1 VAARRGKTAGEP
13 PAGRSLDRTALSPL
27 RILAIAVAG
36 ISPTTSVFLTYG
48 TGLGLSGT
56 GVIWAFILGAL
67 VAVAVAFCYAEVGSA
82 YPSAGGGFAIIH
94 RALGKFWGGVASV
107 LFLCMAILLTAAILD
122 VGATF
127 ISALVPGGVPV
138 GPVGF
143 GLLVVVTVLS
153 VGRISPASWV
163 AAAMLILE
171 VVVILTFIG
180 FAFAHPALH
189 ANPFTHPRLYPGG
202 HLVVAFGAGA
212 LFGGAVPA
220 LLALNGYDSPLYMA
234 EETEQRRALPYAVL
248 ASVAISIVTE
258 VLAVIA
264 ATYALP
270 RNPAP
275 VVGSSSPMSDIATAT
290 MGSTGAKLLL
300 VGVVIAIFDAG
311 LVSYIVMTRILFDAA
326 RRGVWP
332 GRPVN
337 RLVAHIGRSQV
348 PLGACLVL
356 FVGAGIF
363 TLWSSV
369 TALVTFTSVM
379 LILIYMLVAVA
390 ALVTRWRSRR
400 NGVTPPFRMP
410 AWPLLPLIALAGGV
424 LCLTQQ
430 TSKDFLI
437 TGIIVAVAVVY
448 HGWQQISQRK
458 RADDWKRAD
467 PVPALDTDGR

>member
-1 VAARRGKTAGEP
+1 MAARRGKTLTEP
-13 PAGRSLDRTALSPL
+13 RTAGRSLDRTALSPM

-48 TGLGLSGT
+48 AGLSLSGT
-56 GVIWAFILGAL
+56 GVIWAFLLGAL
-67 VAVAVAFCYAEVGSA
+67 LAVAVAFCYAEVGSV

-94 RALGKFWGGVASV
+94 RSLGRFLGGIASV
-107 LFLCMAILLTAAILD
+107 LFLCMAVLLTAAIFD

-143 GLLVVVTVLS
+143 GLLVLVTLLS
-153 VGRISPASWV
+153 IGRISPASWV
-163 AAAMLILE
+163 AAAMVVLE

-202 HLVVAFGAGA
+202 HLVVAFGSGA
-212 LFGGAVPA
+212 LFAGAVPA

-270 RNPAP
+270 KNPAP
-275 VVGSSSPMSDIATAT
+275 VINSSSPMSLIATAT
-290 MGSTGAKLLL
+290 MGGVGSKLLL

-332 GRPVN
+332 GQPVN
-337 RLVAHIGRSQV
+337 RFVAHIGGSQI
-348 PLGACLVL
+348 PLGACAVL

-363 TLWSSV
+363 TLLSSV
-369 TALVTFTSVM
+369 TELITFTSVM
-379 LILIYMLVAVA
+379 LVLIYMLVAIA
-390 ALVTRWRSRR
+390 ALLTRWRRR
-400 NGVTPPFRMP
+400 GEAPPFRMP
-410 AWPLLPLIALAGGV
+410 AWPLAPVVALAGGV
-424 LCLTQQ
+424 LCLTRQ
-430 TSKDFLI
+430 TGKDLLT
-437 TGIIVAVAVVY
+437 TGIIVAVAAVY
-448 HGWQQISQRK
+448 QGWHQLSQR
-458 RADDWKRAD
+458 RSQIGETR
-467 PVPALDTDGR
+467 